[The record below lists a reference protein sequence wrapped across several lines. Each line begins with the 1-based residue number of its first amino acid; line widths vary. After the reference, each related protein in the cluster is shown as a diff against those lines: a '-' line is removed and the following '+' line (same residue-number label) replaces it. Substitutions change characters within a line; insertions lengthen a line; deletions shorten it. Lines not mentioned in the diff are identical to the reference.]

1 MGSDARSTPMTFGV
15 YRKTGGLGRG
25 MDKKNPADSNLGTA
39 SPLSSDINMRVDFL
53 FNRTGG
59 AWLLHDKPLPDILKW
74 IEYDSEKET
83 IVLVTRSG
91 RLDGLGLR
99 IPVEKKAYLERA
111 MEVTALLMHDGFV
124 KDFAVVPMVT
134 THMTV
139 N

>member
-1 MGSDARSTPMTFGV
+1 MA
-15 YRKTGGLGRG
+15 
-25 MDKKNPADSNLGTA
+25 DKRNPADDSKSGTVTSA
-39 SPLSSDINMRVDFL
+39 AATLEMDMRVDFL

-83 IVLVTRSG
+83 IILVTRSSRIG
-91 RLDGLGLR
+91 GLGLR
-99 IPVEKKAYLERA
+99 IPVEKKIYLDRA

-124 KDFAVVPMVT
+124 KDFAIVPMVT
-134 THMTV
+134 RNATV